1 MDAIV
6 SCFTI
11 VIMLIALAVIGG
23 VIDMIVPGKMP
34 YGLLGGIAAAIVGG
48 LLGALLLGTW
58 GPYITAFGWTLYIFP
73 ALIGAIILGFIV
85 RFLLGMSGRKTL

>member
-1 MDAIV
+1 MDIG

-11 VIMLIALAVIGG
+11 GIMLIALAVIGG

-48 LLGALLLGTW
+48 LLGAFLLGTW
-58 GPYITAFGWTLYIFP
+58 GPSVTAFGWTLNIIP
-73 ALIGAIILGFIV
+73 ALLGAIVLAFIV
-85 RFLLGMSGRKTL
+85 RFVMGRTGRTSL